1 MLQQQ
6 LLQNYTSQ
14 EALAQAQHQ
23 YELRMRKEMGNQLR
37 IFASKMFKQVNK
49 RQKKRL
55 ETKARQYLDQ
65 CTKDQK
71 KLQRSKQAPGQKG
84 PSAEIDAALLD
95 FEFAA
100 DPTKYLDEISASLK
114 KNKSLAEHFKR
125 FQHVE
130 FEDTEQDQQLEQV
143 AFQFFLMNPLA
154 HQEYM
159 HYTMLYGRP
168 LEDEDKKKLG
178 DAIFNLIMPIAH

>member
-1 MLQQQ
+1 M
-6 LLQNYTSQ
+6 
-14 EALAQAQHQ
+14 
-23 YELRMRKEMGNQLR
+23 
-37 IFASKMFKQVNK
+37 
-49 RQKKRL
+49 
-55 ETKARQYLDQ
+55 
-65 CTKDQK
+65 
-71 KLQRSKQAPGQKG
+71 
-84 PSAEIDAALLD
+84 
-95 FEFAA
+95 
-100 DPTKYLDEISASLK
+100 K

-168 LEDEDKKKLG
+168 LEDEDKKKRRE
-178 DAIFNLIMPIAH
+178 AKKQKRKEKKKKKAEERRAANANTPK